1 MAGNRRNGKKLRGC
15 AIFCAGGRDLEGGKI
30 EPTTFFFFFFLMQPL
45 LQHRH
50 ITYNTITS
58 LLRKLFTTI
67 LTYIDVTLTSQTGYL
82 HHLQISIYMITTCY

>member
-1 MAGNRRNGKKLRGC
+1 
-15 AIFCAGGRDLEGGKI
+15 
-30 EPTTFFFFFFLMQPL
+30 MQPL

-67 LTYIDVTLTSQTGYL
+67 LAYIDVTLTSQTGYL